1 MVENVD
7 VEMTQQLPLNFIQ
20 GVQVEDV
27 QLLDAENAYLQ
38 LLSHCFEQ
46 KHRKALQQNLLSGIA
61 SIFYIYL
68 KQKDKQ

>member
-1 MVENVD
+1 
-7 VEMTQQLPLNFIQ
+7 MTQQLPLNFIQ

-61 SIFYIYL
+61 SIF
-68 KQKDKQ
+68 